1 MPLTPSAL
9 TTATDRSRMLDPT
22 AAPAI
27 DQSPERGLSVLIV
40 APSLDIGAADEGAI
54 DLVRILAGA
63 RQRVIVASQGG
74 RLEHEV
80 ARHGAALVKL
90 NTTSRNPFVIVR
102 NALRLRRIMREQGC
116 DLVHAHGRACAWSA
130 WFAARLSHAPFL
142 TSCYTAFGD
151 QNLFKHWYNAVMT
164 RGDRVIAACEEIAQ
178 VLVDR
183 HRVPW
188 DRISV
193 VRTACDFTSFDPA
206 SITPERVAQVRSA
219 WGVTSHTRVILV
231 PGRIIRRKGHHVA
244 VLAAARLKARGLRD
258 FVFVFA
264 GEDEGRSRY
273 SGELWDLVL
282 TTGAADVIRIA
293 GPMADRAACY
303 AAATM
308 VVGASIQLEGL
319 QRPMLEAMAMEK
331 PVIASDLAAGPDT
344 VLSPPSVPDERMT
357 GLRVPAGDDAALAAA
372 LIRMLSYPEPERRA
386 MGRRARA
393 FVLAAFDHAGV
404 AEQMLAVYARI
415 GGAATRPAAPLA
427 DLPCGD
433 AERR

>member
-9 TTATDRSRMLDPT
+9 TAATDRSATLGGAD
-22 AAPAI
+22 APEI
-27 DQSPERGLSVLIV
+27 DQSPERRLSVLIV
-40 APSLDIGAADEGAI
+40 APSLDIGAADEGAV
-54 DLVRILAGA
+54 DLVRILAGDG
-63 RQRVIVASQGG
+63 RRVIVVSQGG

-80 ARHGAALVKL
+80 ARRGAALVKL

-102 NALRLRRIMREQGC
+102 NALRLRRIVREQGC
-116 DLVHAHGRACAWSA
+116 DVVHAHGRACAWSA

-151 QNLFKHWYNAVMT
+151 QNLFKHWYNAVMA
-164 RGDRVIAACEEIAQ
+164 RGDRVIAASEEIAQ

-183 HRVPW
+183 HRLAW
-188 DRISV
+188 DRICV
-193 VRTACDFTSFDPA
+193 IRTACDFASFDPA
-206 SITPERVAQVRSA
+206 SMTPERIAQIRSA
-219 WGVTSHTRVILV
+219 WGVTNHTRVILV

-282 TTGAADVIRIA
+282 STGAADVIRIA
-293 GPMADRAACY
+293 GPIADRAACY
-303 AAATM
+303 EAATM

-344 VLSPPSVPDERMT
+344 VLSPPAVPDERMT

-372 LIRMLSYPEPERRA
+372 LIRMLSYPEAERRA

-393 FVLAAFDHAGV
+393 FVLAAFDQSSI

-415 GGAATRPAAPLA
+415 AGVAAPPAAPPV
-427 DLPCGD
+427 DMSGGE